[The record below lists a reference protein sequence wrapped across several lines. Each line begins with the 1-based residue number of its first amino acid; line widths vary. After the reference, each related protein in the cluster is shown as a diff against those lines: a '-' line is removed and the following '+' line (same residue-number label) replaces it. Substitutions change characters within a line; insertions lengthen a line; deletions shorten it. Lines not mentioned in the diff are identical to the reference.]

1 MNSTD
6 EWYDVEAIG
15 DGSYRIAEGVIFGSY
30 LLVGDERALLIDSG
44 AGVGDLRGLIDG
56 LVDVPVTLLAS
67 HAHWDH
73 VGNAAQFDD
82 VVADERE
89 RDGDRLVPSGLAY
102 GPADWVADWEAAGNS
117 FPDGFDPRTFD
128 VEPTTGVG
136 TVSPGETIDIGG
148 RELELFHVPGH
159 SPGQL
164 AVLDREAAVLYGA
177 DVVHNGHGLYVH
189 FEGCDV
195 RDYVNTFDR
204 LIELRDDGGFE
215 TLYLSHARA
224 LAGDD
229 LSLLEAFRDGLEA
242 ALDGELD
249 YELIDEGVPVREY
262 EIAGKTVLTKPDIG

>member
-6 EWYDVEAIG
+6 DWYDVEAIG

-30 LLVGDERALLIDSG
+30 LLVGDERALLIDAG

-56 LVDVPVTLLAS
+56 MVDVPVTLLAS

-102 GPADWVADWEAAGNS
+102 GPADWVADWKAAGNS
-117 FPDGFDPRTFD
+117 FPDGFDPGTFD

-136 TVSPGETIDIGG
+136 TVSPGETIDLGR

-164 AVLDREAAVLYGA
+164 AVLDREAAALYGA
-177 DVVHNGHGLYVH
+177 DVVHNDHGLYVH

-195 RDYVNTFDR
+195 RDYVDTFDR
-204 LIELRDDGGFE
+204 LIELREDGGFE

-249 YELIDEGVPVREY
+249 YEPIDEGVPAREY
-262 EIAGKTVLTKPDIG
+262 EIAGKTVLTKPDIE